1 MPPIHLHL
9 RCIFALH
16 DTTGDV
22 SQMIR
27 PEFATI
33 IIIAFIL
40 IFGVGIPVL
49 NVKAKKFISYR
60 WCVVVV
66 ALALLIGAVV
76 DFDVLSDETRRT
88 VILGGLIIGCL
99 YVVLRTAEK
108 VLSKGWLKGTRV
120 KAKKGDAEIELS
132 SDEEARP

>member
-1 MPPIHLHL
+1 
-9 RCIFALH
+9 
-16 DTTGDV
+16 
-22 SQMIR
+22 MIR

-49 NVKAKKFISYR
+49 NVNAKKFISYR

-76 DFDVLSDETRRT
+76 DFNVLSDETRRT
-88 VILGGLIIGCL
+88 VILGGLIIGGL

-108 VLSKGWLKGTRV
+108 VLSKGWLKGARV

>member
-1 MPPIHLHL
+1 
-9 RCIFALH
+9 
-16 DTTGDV
+16 
-22 SQMIR
+22 MIR

-33 IIIAFIL
+33 IIITFIL
-40 IFGVGIPVL
+40 LFGVGVPIL

-66 ALALLIGAVV
+66 VLALLIGAVV

-88 VILGGLIIGCL
+88 VILGGLIIGGL

-132 SDEEARP
+132 SDKEVRP

>member
-1 MPPIHLHL
+1 
-9 RCIFALH
+9 
-16 DTTGDV
+16 
-22 SQMIR
+22 MIS

-40 IFGVGIPVL
+40 LFGVGVPIL

-66 ALALLIGAVV
+66 VLALLIGAVV

-88 VILGGLIIGCL
+88 VILGGLIIGGL

-108 VLSKGWLKGTRV
+108 VLSKGWLRGTRV

-132 SDEEARP
+132 SDKGARP